1 MDSVETEFFQARS
14 RALLSCSDAAL
25 LLEVSL
31 SDIEELDSGIAQPPP
46 RLLAA
51 LRGFGKASIGSES
64 KTISEAQFNLP
75 ISEIKTVART
85 RKSELGQFFTPKPIA
100 DFMANLFSQPTG
112 NVQLLD
118 AGAGEGAL
126 TSAFVTKWQGSLGA
140 DQITGCA
147 FECDEQVL
155 ATLRH
160 QLSSLS
166 GSGCTAV
173 SGDFLENAV
182 ARLKDQS
189 SEKFSHA
196 ILNPPYKKIGML
208 SSYRASAREVGFE
221 TVNLYSAFVGAAL
234 ALLETGGELVAI
246 IPRSFCNGPY
256 YEGFRKFILERSSL
270 KHIHVFGKRNEAFA
284 SDRVLQENV
293 ILKLV
298 AAEQQGAVVVSR
310 SSDHRFTDYVELKHP
325 FSDIV
330 APNDK
335 QKFVHI
341 PTTEALAAR
350 DFNAA
355 MEDLTSLNL
364 TCSTGPVVDFRVREA
379 LRPVWI
385 KGSVPL
391 LYPGHFSAGRLIWPK
406 PGFKKSNAIDN
417 SIPTKS
423 SLWPAGYYTVV
434 RRFSSKE
441 ERRRVYASVVEPH
454 KLPEGMI
461 GFENH
466 LNVFHNGKKPIEVD
480 LAWGLA
486 AYLNSTRVDDQL
498 RSFSGHT
505 QVNATDLRKLKYPNL
520 DKLER
525 IGKWYACSVACD
537 QKTLDSYVEM
547 FLQ

>member
-51 LRGFGKASIGSES
+51 LRGFGKASIGSGS

-118 AGAGEGAL
+118 AGAGEGVL

-155 ATLRH
+155 ATLRN

-166 GSGCTAV
+166 GSGCTAIA
-173 SGDFLENAV
+173 GDFLENAV

-189 SEKFSHA
+189 VEKFSHA
-196 ILNPPYKKIGML
+196 ILNPPYKKIGIN
-208 SSYRASAREVGFE
+208 SSHRTFAREVGFE

-234 ALLETGGELVAI
+234 ALLEEGGELVAI

-284 SDRVLQENV
+284 ADRVLQENV

-298 AAEQQGAVVVSR
+298 AAENQGPVVVSR
-310 SSDHRFTDYVELKHP
+310 SSDHRFSDYLAVTHL

-330 APNDK
+330 APDDK
-335 QKFVHI
+335 QMFVHI

-355 MEDLTSLNL
+355 MENLNDLNL
-364 TCSTGPVVDFRVREA
+364 TCSTGPVVDFRVRLA
-379 LRPVWI
+379 LHPDWVD
-385 KGSVPL
+385 GSVPL
-391 LYPGHFSAGRLIWPK
+391 LYPAHFSSGRLIWPK
-406 PGFKKSNAIDN
+406 SGFKKSNAIEN
-417 SIPTKS
+417 SELTQS
-423 SLWPAGYYTVV
+423 SLWPSGHYTVV

-441 ERRRVYASVVEPH
+441 ERRRVYAAVVEPH
-454 KLPEGMI
+454 KLPTGMI

-466 LNVFHNGKKPIEVD
+466 LNVFHSAKKPIDVN

-486 AYLNSTRVDDQL
+486 AYLNSTRVDDQM

-505 QVNATDLRKLKYPNL
+505 QVNATDLRKLKYPKPE
-520 DKLER
+520 KLELM
-525 IGKWYACSVACD
+525 GKWYASSIKCD
-537 QKTLDSYVEM
+537 QKTLDRHVEM

>member
-31 SDIEELDSGIAQPPP
+31 SDIKELDSGIAQPPP

-51 LRGFGKASIGSES
+51 LNGFHRASTGLQSES
-64 KTISEAQFNLP
+64 ISKAQLNLP
-75 ISEIKTVART
+75 IGEIETSART

-100 DFMANLFSQPTG
+100 DYMASLFSQPTG

-126 TSAFVTKWQGSLGA
+126 TSAFVTKWQGSLGTNR
-140 DQITGCA
+140 IVGCA

-155 ATLRH
+155 VTLRN
-160 QLSSLS
+160 QLSSLT
-166 GSGCTAV
+166 GGGCTVMA
-173 SGDFLENAV
+173 GDFLENAV
-182 ARLKDQS
+182 IRLKDQS
-189 SEKFSHA
+189 SVRFSHA

-208 SSYRASAREVGFE
+208 SSHRAAAREVGFE

-234 ALLETGGELVAI
+234 ALLKNGGELVAI

-256 YEGFRKFILERSSL
+256 YEGFRKFVLGRSSL

-298 AAEQQGAVVVSR
+298 AAEQQGPVVVSR

-330 APNDK
+330 AINDK
-335 QKFVHI
+335 QMFVHI

-350 DFNAA
+350 EFNAA

-364 TCSTGPVVDFRVREA
+364 TCSTGPIVDFRVKEA
-379 LRPVWI
+379 LRPGWVE
-385 KGSVPL
+385 GSVPL
-391 LYPGHFSAGRLIWPK
+391 LYPAHFSTGQLIWPK

-441 ERRRVYASVVEPH
+441 ERRRVYASVVESQ

-480 LAWGLA
+480 IAWGLA

-505 QVNATDLRKLKYPNL
+505 QVNATDLRKLRYPKRV
-520 DKLER
+520 KLER
-525 IGKWYACSVACD
+525 IGKWYACSIGCD
-537 QKTLDSYVEM
+537 QKTLDTHIEM